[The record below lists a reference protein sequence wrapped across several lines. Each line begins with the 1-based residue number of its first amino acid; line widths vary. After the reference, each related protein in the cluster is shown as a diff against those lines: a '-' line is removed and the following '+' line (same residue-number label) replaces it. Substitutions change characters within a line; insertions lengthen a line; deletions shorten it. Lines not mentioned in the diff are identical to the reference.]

1 MKERKNKKQTHVI
14 TEGVSNGQRN
24 PKKDVFGY

>member
-1 MKERKNKKQTHVI
+1 MKEKNKKQTHVI
-14 TEGVSNGQRN
+14 TEGVSNGQRK